1 MVNFSCFKRN
11 CYLHITVFKESESE
25 PTKKLGSGT
34 KAKKLCTGSAKV
46 KDIFIPAKQTDIL
59 LPLEMWWLIG
69 EMWWLIRSDP
79 DY

>member
-46 KDIFIPAKQTDIL
+46 KDIFIPSQANRHFTT
-59 LPLEMWWLIG
+59 IG
-69 EMWWLIRSDP
+69 DVVAHWGDVVAHS
-79 DY
+79 